1 MDGSLRL
8 GPYSS
13 ESLGGVTDDA
23 VLIIDPELAGSVA
36 NEFLFVPWAT
46 P

>member
-8 GPYSS
+8 GALSS
-13 ESLGGVTDDA
+13 HGVTDDA